1 MRFLEEEDHVTVIP
15 LESESDEHCV
25 EAINILA
32 SQVDANL
39 ASRSCGGEFKVFF
52 RLREAPEQESEI
64 LSEKMFFQA
73 VARRGPLFREPLESL
88 IERYCDH
95 VVEHLYSD
103 PDEAEGLFAFAAFAL
118 ARIAPE
124 RLGLFDRFGD
134 LCDQEHE
141 HIYARQTVRE
151 LLSVSPYDEARH
163 AFAIKFMAKEF
174 YNSVDEYD
182 VWRGY
187 GVYDNAQTTHSPAA
201 YARLVHSVADKISPD
216 YSEDSQL
223 GLIAFDYLEEAFG
236 SFERNGRYGA
246 AGFRTPWEREL
257 FTHLRDLSLAKQQK

>member
-1 MRFLEEEDHVTVIP
+1 MRFSEEDEYVIVIP
-15 LESESDEHCV
+15 LESESDEHCID
-25 EAINILA
+25 AIKT
-32 SQVDANL
+32 L
-39 ASRSCGGEFKVFF
+39 ASRVDDSLASRACGGEFKVFF
-52 RLREAPEQESEI
+52 RLPGGAGQEPQT

-73 VARRGPLFREPLESL
+73 VADRGPPFRGSLESL

-124 RLGLFDRFGD
+124 QLELFDRFGD

-141 HIYARQTVRE
+141 HVYARHTVRE
-151 LLSVSPYDEARH
+151 LLSVSPYNEARH
-163 AFAIKFMAKEF
+163 EFAIKFMAKEF

-187 GVYDNAQTTHSPAA
+187 GVFDNAKNTHSPAA
-201 YARLVHSVADKISPD
+201 YARLVHSVADNISPD
-216 YSEDSQL
+216 YSENSRL
-223 GLIAFDYLEEAFG
+223 GLIAFDYLEEAFE
-236 SFERNGRYGA
+236 SFERNGRHGA
-246 AGFRTPWEREL
+246 AGFRTPWERE
-257 FTHLRDLSLAKQQK
+257 FFANLRDLSLEKQ